1 MKEYMIDEKTG
12 IHYTLHGDYYLPD
25 FELPAQEPV
34 GVWGQRHLQY
44 LQQSHKG
51 IYDGLLLSGKLN
63 GYLIGLDRQADEMFR
78 RLVAQ
83 LADRD
88 NITEQLKATDQME
101 WVRRMNAA
109 RAAAT
114 EIVNSELIYR

>member
-34 GVWGQRHLQY
+34 GVWGQRHLRY
-44 LQQSHKG
+44 LQQSHRG

-63 GYLIGLDRQADEMFR
+63 GYLVGLDRQADEMFR
-78 RLVAQ
+78 HLIAQ

-114 EIVNSELIYR
+114 EIVNNELIYR

>member
-63 GYLIGLDRQADEMFR
+63 GYLVGLDRQADEMFR
-78 RLVAQ
+78 RLVAT

-109 RAAAT
+109 REAAT

>member
-25 FELPAQEPV
+25 FELPVQEPV
-34 GVWGQRHLQY
+34 GVWGQRHLQH

-63 GYLIGLDRQADEMFR
+63 GYLVGLDRQADEMFR
-78 RLVAQ
+78 RLVAK

-88 NITEQLKATDQME
+88 NITEQLKATDQIE
-101 WVRRMNAA
+101 WVRQMNSVREIAMG
-109 RAAAT
+109 
-114 EIVNSELIYR
+114 IVNHEFIYA

>member
-1 MKEYMIDEKTG
+1 MKEHLIDEKTG

-25 FELPAQEPV
+25 FELPAQEPI
-34 GVWGQRHLQY
+34 GVWGQRHLRY
-44 LQQSHKG
+44 LQQSHRG
-51 IYDGLLLSGKLN
+51 IYTGLLLSGKLN
-63 GYLIGLDRQADEMFR
+63 GYHVGLDRQADEMFR
-78 RLVAQ
+78 RLVAT

-114 EIVNSELIYR
+114 EIVNYELIYR

>member
-44 LQQSHKG
+44 LQQSHRG

-63 GYLIGLDRQADEMFR
+63 GYLVGLDRQADEMFR
-78 RLVAQ
+78 CLVAT

-88 NITEQLKATDQME
+88 NITEQLKATDQIE

-109 RAAAT
+109 RAVAT

>member
-44 LQQSHKG
+44 LQQSHRG
-51 IYDGLLLSGKLN
+51 IYDGLLLSGKRN

-78 RLVAQ
+78 RLVAK

>member
-1 MKEYMIDEKTG
+1 MKEYIIDEKTG
-12 IHYTLHGDYYLPD
+12 IHYTLHGDYYLLD
-25 FELPAQEPV
+25 FELPTQEPV
-34 GVWGQRHLQY
+34 GVWGQRHLRY
-44 LQQSHKG
+44 LQQSHRG

-63 GYLIGLDRQADEMFR
+63 GYLVGLDHQADEMFR
-78 RLVAQ
+78 RLVAK

>member
-1 MKEYMIDEKTG
+1 MKEHLIDEKTG

-44 LQQSHKG
+44 LQQSHRG

-63 GYLIGLDRQADEMFR
+63 GYLVGLDRQADEMFR
-78 RLVAQ
+78 RLVAT

-88 NITEQLKATDQME
+88 NITEQLKAADQME

-109 RAAAT
+109 RSAAT

>member
-1 MKEYMIDEKTG
+1 M
-12 IHYTLHGDYYLPD
+12 PD

-34 GVWGQRHLQY
+34 GVWGKRHLQY

-63 GYLIGLDRQADEMFR
+63 GYLVGLDRQADEMFR
-78 RLVAQ
+78 RLIAQ

-88 NITEQLKATDQME
+88 NITEKLKATDQME

-114 EIVNSELIYR
+114 EIVNYELIYR

>member
-1 MKEYMIDEKTG
+1 MKEHLIDEKTG

-34 GVWGQRHLQY
+34 GVWGQRHLRY
-44 LQQSHKG
+44 LQQSHRG
-51 IYDGLLLSGKLN
+51 IYTGLLLSGKLN
-63 GYLIGLDRQADEMFR
+63 GYLVELDRQADEMFC
-78 RLVAQ
+78 RLIAQ

-114 EIVNSELIYR
+114 EIVNNELIYR

>member
-44 LQQSHKG
+44 LQQSHRG

-63 GYLIGLDRQADEMFR
+63 DYLVGLDRQADEMFR
-78 RLVAQ
+78 RLVAT

>member
-44 LQQSHKG
+44 LQQSHRG

-63 GYLIGLDRQADEMFR
+63 GYLVGLDRQADEMFR
-78 RLVAQ
+78 RLIAQ

-114 EIVNSELIYR
+114 EIVNNELIYR

>member
-44 LQQSHKG
+44 LQQSHRG

-63 GYLIGLDRQADEMFR
+63 GYLVGLDRQADEMFC
-78 RLVAQ
+78 RLIAQ

-114 EIVNSELIYR
+114 EIVNNELIYR

>member
-1 MKEYMIDEKTG
+1 MGGTYRQVG
-12 IHYTLHGDYYLPD
+12 GYLLPD
-25 FELPAQEPV
+25 FKEPQNEKTID
-34 GVWGQRHLQY
+34 VWGQRHYNY
-44 LQQSHKG
+44 LRKTNN
-51 IYDGLLLSGKLN
+51 LLLTQLLFSGKLN
-63 GYLIGLDRQADEMFR
+63 DCLADINCQANEMFSQ
-78 RLVAQ
+78 LVNQ

-88 NITEQLKATDQME
+88 GITETLKATDQME

>member
-25 FELPAQEPV
+25 FELPAQEPI
-34 GVWGQRHLQY
+34 GVWGQRHLRY
-44 LQQSHKG
+44 LQQSHRG

-63 GYLIGLDRQADEMFR
+63 GYLVGLDRQADEMFR
-78 RLVAQ
+78 HLIAQ

-114 EIVNSELIYR
+114 EIVNNELIYR

>member
-1 MKEYMIDEKTG
+1 MKEHLIDEKTG

-63 GYLIGLDRQADEMFR
+63 GYLVGLDRQADEMFC
-78 RLVAQ
+78 RLVAT

-88 NITEQLKATDQME
+88 NITEQLKAADQME
-101 WVRRMNAA
+101 WVWRMNAA

>member
-44 LQQSHKG
+44 LQQSHRG
-51 IYDGLLLSGKLN
+51 IYDGLLLSGKLD

-78 RLVAQ
+78 RLVAT

>member
-12 IHYTLHGDYYLPD
+12 IHYTMHGDYYLPD

-44 LQQSHKG
+44 LQQSHRG
-51 IYDGLLLSGKLN
+51 IYTGLLLSGKLN
-63 GYLIGLDRQADEMFR
+63 GYLVGLDRQADEMFR
-78 RLVAQ
+78 RLVAK

-88 NITEQLKATDQME
+88 NISEQLKATDQIE

-109 RAAAT
+109 RATAT

>member
-1 MKEYMIDEKTG
+1 M
-12 IHYTLHGDYYLPD
+12 P
-25 FELPAQEPV
+25 
-34 GVWGQRHLQY
+34 
-44 LQQSHKG
+44 S
-51 IYDGLLLSGKLN
+51 GLCQKVAVLAL
-63 GYLIGLDRQADEMFR
+63 AR
-78 RLVAQ
+78 RLSTAVPTLASLIRRLIAQ